1 MVSEPNPA
9 LSAGQTLQPAQVYT
23 MAAVCLLM
31 GLAIGYL
38 LLGSQTA
45 GSAAGPA
52 NIAARQPVPAAAM
65 GTAAAANGAPQ
76 PPPGHAMHG
85 GHMPTLEE
93 MRAMADKQAAP
104 LLEKLKTDPNNST
117 LLMQVGAIY
126 HGTHQF
132 NEAAVY
138 YGKAVNADPKNVAL
152 RTKLASSLYRSGD
165 VDGALAQLKQGLHQD
180 PTDANS
186 LFDLGMIRLQGK
198 QDSKGAVAAWQQ
210 LLKTNP
216 QLSQER
222 RDAVEKLMASVLTTE
237 GDQHKAQGASH
248 DERK

>member
-1 MVSEPNPA
+1 MESAPSPA

-23 MAAVCLLM
+23 MAATCLLM

-38 LLGSQTA
+38 FLGSQPA
-45 GSAAGPA
+45 GSPAQPAMTAAPQPRPA
-52 NIAARQPVPAAAM
+52 SAM
-65 GTAAAANGAPQ
+65 GANGAPQ
-76 PPPGHAMHG
+76 VPPGHAMHG

-93 MRAMADKQAAP
+93 MKQMADKQAAP
-104 LLEKLKTDPNNST
+104 LIEKLKNDPTNST

-132 NEAAVY
+132 EEAAVY
-138 YGKAVNADPKNVAL
+138 YGKAVAADPKNVAL

-165 VDGALAQLKQGLHQD
+165 VDGALAQLKQALRED
-180 PTDANS
+180 PTDANC
-186 LFDLGMIRLQGK
+186 LFDLGLIRLDGK
-198 QDSKGAVAAWQQ
+198 QDSKGALTAWQQ

-222 RDAVEKLMASVLTTE
+222 RDAVEKRMASVLTTE
-237 GDQHKAQGASH
+237 GDQPKTQGAGSH
-248 DERK
+248 GEHK